1 MAKTYRINGKNI
13 LIIMYVV
20 KQKLVDWLIWK
31 LVRCFNLNINTYE
44 KNEGGISIQIGIVL

>member
-44 KNEGGISIQIGIVL
+44 KNERGIPIQIGIVL